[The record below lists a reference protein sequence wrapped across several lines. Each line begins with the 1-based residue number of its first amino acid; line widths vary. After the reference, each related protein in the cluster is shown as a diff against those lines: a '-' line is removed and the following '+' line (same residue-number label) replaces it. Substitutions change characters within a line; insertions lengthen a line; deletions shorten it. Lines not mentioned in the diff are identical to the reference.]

1 MTQFGQ
7 CCKPVPGDL
16 IIGFITTG
24 SGITIHKHNCPNML
38 ALPED
43 KRQRLIEVEWGQGSN
58 AVYPVEISL
67 VAFRRTSL
75 MQDISSILANQK
87 INLLDID
94 SKTNKVEQM
103 VYTKLTIEIQSVDDL
118 VSIIEKLSQL
128 PNVQE
133 VKRIA

>member
-1 MTQFGQ
+1 
-7 CCKPVPGDL
+7 
-16 IIGFITTG
+16 
-24 SGITIHKHNCPNML
+24 
-38 ALPED
+38 
-43 KRQRLIEVEWGQGSN
+43 
-58 AVYPVEISL
+58 
-67 VAFRRTSL
+67 
-75 MQDISSILANQK
+75 
-87 INLLDID
+87 LDID